1 MRCVTRFL
9 TFCANALLNTV
20 GREHANQ
27 YLDGIMDVRE
37 VRIVDGRPTVT
48 FTLAGIPEHELTATV
63 GTVDISEDGRSVRL
77 GDFSSNAA
85 FLENALNRLVTRPI
99 PIRNAWAALVLRM
112 VRSFLFQSGD
122 CARCS
127 SAPGKIFSFR

>member
-63 GTVDISEDGRSVRL
+63 GTVDISEDGSSVRL

-85 FLENALNRLVTRPI
+85 FLENALNSFVTRPI
-99 PIRNAWAALVLRM
+99 PIEDTRVAFALRKA
-112 VRSFLFQSGD
+112 RSFLF
-122 CARCS
+122 
-127 SAPGKIFSFR
+127 